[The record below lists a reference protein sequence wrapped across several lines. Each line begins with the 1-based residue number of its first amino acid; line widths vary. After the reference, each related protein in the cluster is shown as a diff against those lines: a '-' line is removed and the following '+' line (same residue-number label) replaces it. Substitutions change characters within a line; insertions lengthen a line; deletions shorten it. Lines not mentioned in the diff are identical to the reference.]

1 MTCSSGV
8 TKYIAQLSPF
18 LCAIA
23 LVTSA
28 AMPAAEAQQLCPE
41 AGNERVTVA
50 SVDERLELAL
60 TDGRVLR
67 VAGVEPVRPTPDN
80 PESDMAARDALR
92 AAVGNGLDIVTLG
105 RPDRWGRTPVFAFL
119 PPMSAAIPEQS
130 LAAWLLARGDGRFM
144 PEREAN
150 ICRAAFL
157 DAETAARAARHGL
170 WSDPYYAV
178 IAATDQSAFAEKA
191 ATNVIVEGRVTDI
204 DVRPKRLYLLFGPR
218 GSGGFAVTMLQ
229 RDVRIFDRA
238 GFGFHALIRQRIRVR
253 GLLDLRF
260 GPQIEVSE
268 PDAIEIVSQPGV
280 APGAGQHAEAK
291 AADPSQKPQ

>member
-8 TKYIAQLSPF
+8 TKYMTRLLPF
-18 LCAIA
+18 LCAIM
-23 LVTSA
+23 LVASA
-28 AMPAAEAQQLCPE
+28 AMLPAEAQQSCPA

-80 PESDMAARDALR
+80 PDFDMTARDALR
-92 AAVGNGLDIVTLG
+92 AAVGDGLDIFTLG
-105 RPDRWGRTPVFAFL
+105 RPDRWGRIPVFAFL
-119 PPMSAAIPEQS
+119 PPMSAAISEQS

-157 DAETAARAARHGL
+157 GAEAAARAARHGL
-170 WSDPYYAV
+170 WNDPYYAV

-238 GFGFHALIRQRIRVR
+238 GFGFHALIGQRIRVR

-280 APGAGQHAEAK
+280 TPGAGQNAEAK